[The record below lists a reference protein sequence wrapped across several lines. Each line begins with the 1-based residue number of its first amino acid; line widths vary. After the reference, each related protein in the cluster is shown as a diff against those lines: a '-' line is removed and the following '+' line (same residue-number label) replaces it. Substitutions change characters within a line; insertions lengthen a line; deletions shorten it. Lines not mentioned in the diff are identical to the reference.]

1 VIFYTDSSFP
11 LWARLLI
18 TVAAVAAFGVLAW
31 QYYVRYR
38 KKR

>member
-1 VIFYTDSSFP
+1 VIIYTDSGFP
-11 LWARLLI
+11 LWARLLL
-18 TVAAVAAFGVLAW
+18 TAAAVVAFGVLAW